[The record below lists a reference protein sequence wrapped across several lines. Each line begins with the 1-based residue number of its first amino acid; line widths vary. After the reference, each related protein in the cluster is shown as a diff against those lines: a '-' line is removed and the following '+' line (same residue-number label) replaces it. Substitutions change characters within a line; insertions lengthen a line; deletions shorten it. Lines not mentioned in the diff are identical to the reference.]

1 MSNNTPYLWLHRF
14 CEKNNMR
21 FCDLHSFRHAHASIL
36 IHSGVDIAT
45 VSADLG
51 HTSSN
56 TTLGIYI
63 HEFQEAQAKASDI
76 IANALDLDKKKES
89 AVS

>member
-1 MSNNTPYLWLHRF
+1 MFLSIVARSFHKVVFIW
-14 CEKNNMR
+14 
-21 FCDLHSFRHAHASIL
+21 FRHAHASIL

-51 HTSSN
+51 HSSSN
-56 TTLGIYI
+56 TTLGIYT
-63 HEFQEAQAKASDI
+63 HEFQEAQARTSDI
-76 IANALDLDKKKES
+76 IAEAMNLGNKKEP